1 MQSIAGLC
9 RKVEQDVI
17 TMRRALHQIPEASFH
32 EKKTWAAVSSYLK
45 KAGIRFESRVGGL
58 GVVGW
63 IQGGGARSKSSQA
76 RTVALRTDMDAL
88 NLVEQTGLPFASRH
102 RGFMHACGHDAHMAM
117 VLGAGMVLKGLGKD
131 LPGNVKLIFQPAEET
146 PPGGALGMIKA
157 GVLTCPPVDAIIGV
171 HVDPVVPSG
180 KVAVNAGVISA
191 VADDFNITITGR
203 SGHGSSPH
211 VTVDAIVVAAH
222 FITALQTI
230 VSRRVSALDNVVV
243 TVGKIAGGERHNI
256 IAGTVEL
263 EGTIR
268 TKKESTR
275 RKVTAMVKQVLDATC
290 AAFGAQGEFEY
301 VKGYP
306 GVHCDEHFSQE
317 VRAAC
322 SEILG
327 RSRVVRTA
335 GFEMGGEDFA
345 YYAEKVPGTIVSV
358 GVGNK
363 KQGKIHRLHHPKFDI
378 DEAALKVGVC
388 ALAYSAY
395 HHLNRDTPHLKPGM
409 DPIDRSPDE
418 VG

>member
-1 MQSIAGLC
+1 MKARTGLKPNAVQNIAGLC
-9 RKVEQDVI
+9 QKVEQDVI
-17 TMRRALHQIPEASFH
+17 TMRHALHQIPEASFH
-32 EKKTWAAVSSYLK
+32 EEKTRAAVSSYLK
-45 KAGIRFESRVGGL
+45 KAGIRFESGVGGL
-58 GVVGW
+58 GVVGL
-63 IQGGGARSKSSQA
+63 IQGGGAQGGGARGSRSATRPRSSQA
-76 RTVALRTDMDAL
+76 R
-88 NLVEQTGLPFASRH
+88 
-102 RGFMHACGHDAHMAM
+102 
-117 VLGAGMVLKGLGKD
+117 
-131 LPGNVKLIFQPAEET
+131 
-146 PPGGALGMIKA
+146 
-157 GVLTCPPVDAIIGV
+157 
-171 HVDPVVPSG
+171 
-180 KVAVNAGVISA
+180 
-191 VADDFNITITGR
+191 
-203 SGHGSSPH
+203 
-211 VTVDAIVVAAH
+211 
-222 FITALQTI
+222 
-230 VSRRVSALDNVVV
+230 
-243 TVGKIAGGERHNI
+243 
-256 IAGTVEL
+256 TVEL

-395 HHLNRDTPHLKPGM
+395 HHLNRDTPHLKTGM